1 MLQENPSKGG
11 NPTDENLNLRK
22 LGSILESPIDLVFGI
37 SIVKPEILGRHWIK
51 SCFNCSNDWFKKVFY
66 F

>member
-1 MLQENPSKGG
+1 LLQENPSKGG

-37 SIVKPEILGRHWIK
+37 SIVKPEILGRH
-51 SCFNCSNDWFKKVFY
+51 
-66 F
+66 